1 MAGGPLHILDEI
13 EFAPGRRA
21 AFLAALEKRY
31 RSQAEALGLTLR
43 SLLLEP
49 PVEVEGVASRAL
61 IRWELADV
69 AAFWSWR
76 ARGAAWPD
84 LAAFWTDSAPQITQ
98 RTRRYASDGTGL
110 EPLALA
116 APARG
121 GRARVV
127 PRRARSVSLL
137 HLRPGV
143 SDAERTQLERALESA
158 DAGAFASLARNL
170 PGTIN
175 GGDYTWD
182 LAGASAARA
191 IDGLAAPLRALVG
204 RHDEVAIEP
213 IAGGLRAP
221 DIANPIKR
229 TLLLRVLPGAA
240 PAAIA
245 AFERAL
251 LAMPDHIG
259 AIRNWC
265 LSRARD
271 SRSGWTHVWE
281 QDFAEVSGL
290 ADDYMNHPIHWS
302 VVDPWFHPEDP
313 RCVVAPVLA
322 HVFCRAQRSVLSHAL
337 APD

>member
-1 MAGGPLHILDEI
+1 MAGGPLHIVDEI
-13 EFAPGRRA
+13 ECAPGQRA

-31 RSQAEALGLTLR
+31 RPQAEALGLSLR

-49 PVEVEGVASRAL
+49 PVEVEGVASRAW
-61 IRWELADV
+61 IDWELADV

-76 ARGAAWPD
+76 ARGAAQPD
-84 LAAFWTDSAPQITQ
+84 LAAFWSDCAPQIAR
-98 RTRRYASDGTGL
+98 RTRRYASDIAGL
-110 EPLALA
+110 EPLAPV

-121 GRARVV
+121 GLARLVGL
-127 PRRARSVSLL
+127 ARSVSLL
-137 HLRPGV
+137 HLRPAV
-143 SDAERTQLERALESA
+143 SDAERGQLERALESA
-158 DAGAFASLARNL
+158 AAGSISSLARNL
-170 PGTIN
+170 PGTMN

-182 LAGASAARA
+182 LAGASASQA
-191 IDGLAAPLRALVG
+191 IEGLPVSLRALVA
-204 RHDEVAIEP
+204 RHDEVELEP

-221 DIANPIKR
+221 GLANPIKR
-229 TLLLRVLPGAA
+229 TLLLRVLPDAP
-240 PAAIA
+240 PAAVA
-245 AFERAL
+245 EFERAL

-265 LSRARD
+265 LSRASS
-271 SRSGWTHVWE
+271 SRKGWTHVWE

-302 VVDPWFHPEDP
+302 VVDPWFHLEDP

-337 APD
+337 APA